1 MKEIL
6 SLARLTGK
14 TSEELE
20 ALLFEQGE
28 LKKEWDSEFSNLVLD
43 NFKDKERRAKDDH
56 YRRGQKEKA
65 EVIEAAIKPVF
76 SHFGIESTRI
86 EEGLAQ
92 LAEKVAAEPPPGGP
106 GDLTPEQLRNHPNFA
121 AAAAAETASIKKKM
135 DALKAEAEAAKQE
148 KEQYISQQQARLHAE
163 AIKARAR
170 ATLKELGANF
180 GTDEE
185 KAIDAFLA
193 IYPASRF
200 QDAEGSPIPL
210 GPEGQPLTDK
220 YGDPISFQDFLKE
233 KWFIGFSQ
241 DNTKTPAPP
250 PKGAP
255 GGAKK
260 YFASEQA
267 YNELK
272 DKAAA
277 AGDWNKVKDLDKQ
290 YLEQVNNGGFM

>member
-14 TSEELE
+14 TSDELE

-43 NFKDKERRAKDDH
+43 NFKEKERRAKDDH

-76 SHFGIESTRI
+76 SHFGIDSTRI

-106 GDLTPEQLRNHPNFA
+106 EGLTPDALRNHPNFA
-121 AAAAAETASIKKKM
+121 AAAAAELASIKKKM
-135 DALKAEAEAAKQE
+135 DALKAEAEEAKAE
-148 KEQYISQQQARLHAE
+148 KEKYISRQEEERHAA
-163 AIKARAR
+163 AIKAKAR
-170 ATLKELGANF
+170 AALKELGAVF

-185 KAIDAFLA
+185 KSIDAFLA

-200 QDAEGSPIPL
+200 KDGDEPIPL
-210 GPEGQPLTDK
+210 SPEGQPITDK
-220 YGDPISFQDFLKE
+220 YGDPVKFQDFLKE
-233 KWFIGFSQ
+233 NWFIGFSS
-241 DNTKTPAPP
+241 DNTKTPSPP
-250 PKGAP
+250 PKGQP
-255 GGAKK
+255 GPAKK
-260 YFASEQA
+260 YFASEED
-267 YNELK
+267 YNTAR
-272 DKAAA
+272 DKASEV
-277 AGDWNKVKDLDKQ
+277 GDWNKVKELNKQ
-290 YLEQVNNGGFM
+290 YLEQVNNGGFK